1 MLKRLFFIFLLISGG
16 IAAVAFFFWQQATQL
31 PSWYSESSTP
41 NNQLVSN
48 KTKEIQ
54 QAKELV
60 WHKVTNQLREPT
72 KKQEVKLDEQEIN
85 TLFLAE
91 ITDKTDG
98 SKLASAV
105 KATNTKIQDDKIEMG
120 AIIDFSNLPNEQL
133 QAGERATIAKIIKQ
147 VPSIAE
153 RPVYI
158 GFEGKPQVNKRQIS
172 LDKTTRIKVG
182 NISLT
187 PKEISQRLGIPEETL
202 LKHIE
207 SELNFLPME
216 VDSAQILGG
225 KLVVKGSGTAW

>member
-1 MLKRLFFIFLLISGG
+1 MLKRLFIVFLLIAGG
-16 IAAVAFFFWQQATQL
+16 IGATAFFFWQQATQL
-31 PSWYSESSTP
+31 PSWYSDA
-41 NNQLVSN
+41 SN
-48 KTKEIQ
+48 SKSQPVTKKAKEIQ

-72 KKQEVKLDEQEIN
+72 AKREVKLDEQELN

-91 ITDKTDG
+91 ITEKTDG

-105 KATNTKIQDDKIEMG
+105 KATSTKIQDDKIEMG
-120 AIIDFSNLPNEQL
+120 AIVDLSAISEKQL
-133 QAGERATIAKIIKQ
+133 QAGERAAIGKLLKQ
-147 VPSIAE
+147 VPTLAE

-172 LDKTTRIKVG
+172 LDETTRIKVG

-187 PKEISQRLGIPEETL
+187 PQQISQRLGIPEETIR
-202 LKHIE
+202 KHIE

-216 VDSAQILGG
+216 VDSAQINGG